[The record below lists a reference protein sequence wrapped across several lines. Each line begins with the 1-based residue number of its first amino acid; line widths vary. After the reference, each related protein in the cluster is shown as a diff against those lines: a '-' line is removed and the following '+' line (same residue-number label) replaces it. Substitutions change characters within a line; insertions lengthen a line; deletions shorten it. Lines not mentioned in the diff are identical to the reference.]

1 MIFSKNILKGFR
13 LLACLL
19 PAVILLNL
27 LSISQIENQS
37 LTKNQPAF
45 SIAVSVNIVLVNHQR
60 EEHKTISSIDKIN
73 YPEFFNYTISKNI
86 LKTNICNEDR
96 HDGVKRLMFFL
107 ETQFSTST

>member
-1 MIFSKNILKGFR
+1 MIFRNNILKKFR

-19 PAVILLNL
+19 PAIILLNL
-27 LSISQIENQS
+27 LSISQIENQN
-37 LTKNQPAF
+37 LIKNQPVF
-45 SIAVSVNIVLVNHQR
+45 SIAVSVNTVLVNPQR
-60 EEHKTISSIDKIN
+60 EERKTVSSFDRIN
-73 YPEFFNYTISKNI
+73 YAEFLNSTISKNI